1 MNSGENVEGAAG
13 SAVVEKDMLTPEE
26 RRYEALHTIKN
37 HTITAMGVGILPV
50 PGLDLVALTGVQ
62 LNLLRKLGALY
73 GFRLS
78 DEAGKKLLAS
88 LLSGYLPLAFAAPAA
103 SILKFIPGIGIAA
116 GVLAQSTLAGA
127 TTYAVGKLFLEHFES
142 GGNFLNFKTTSQ
154 KLRQKI
160 AEGKE
165 FVKQQTQSRTAS
177 TPVYASASTS
187 TPVVTPTEKT
197 SAGKA

>member
-13 SAVVEKDMLTPEE
+13 SAVVEKDILTPEE
-26 RRYEALHTIKN
+26 RRYEAIHTIKN

-142 GGNFLNFKTTSQ
+142 GGNFLNFRTTSQ

-165 FVKQQTQSRTAS
+165 FVKQQAQGRTVGM
-177 TPVYASASTS
+177 PVNPSVSM
-187 TPVVTPTEKT
+187 PVSTPTEKT